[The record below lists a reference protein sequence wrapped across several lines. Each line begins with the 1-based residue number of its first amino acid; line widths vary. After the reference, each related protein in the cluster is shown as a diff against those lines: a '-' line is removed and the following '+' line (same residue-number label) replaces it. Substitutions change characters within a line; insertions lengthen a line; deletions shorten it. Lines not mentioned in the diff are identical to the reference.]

1 MMEKLSIAACNA
13 IREQIEQAIMT
24 YLDKDELTESQSDYA
39 ADLAGRAV
47 AEINVLLEK
56 EKEREEERKEEA
68 LTTLAGI
75 EDALNDLVDLGKAIG
90 WLMAADYRDRNPLP
104 VGMPV
109 EEQVRQSNEFFKPF
123 I

>member
-1 MMEKLSIAACNA
+1 MMEKLSNAACNA
-13 IREQIEQAIMT
+13 IQEQIEQAIMT

-109 EEQVRQSNEFFKPF
+109 EEQVRQNNELFKHF